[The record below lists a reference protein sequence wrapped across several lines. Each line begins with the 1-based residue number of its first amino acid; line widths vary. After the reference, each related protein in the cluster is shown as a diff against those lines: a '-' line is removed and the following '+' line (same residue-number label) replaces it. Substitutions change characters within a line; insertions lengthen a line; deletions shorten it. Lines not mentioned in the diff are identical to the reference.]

1 MKTVCDSLASEIV
14 RCHTDDGYLEILQE
28 EIYKA
33 FCNTLKVQ
41 EKERKKFLVC
51 GLFLNCLQP

>member
-14 RCHTDDGYLEILQE
+14 RCHTDDGCLEILQE

-33 FCNTLKVQ
+33 FYNTLKFQ
-41 EKERKKFLVC
+41 GNERKKFLVC
-51 GLFLNCLQP
+51 DLFLNFL